1 MVLPKIEIEVTAD
14 PTNAEVGL
22 DRINKALSAAEGAA
36 EQYVQELENID
47 KAQSAGLITQ
57 RAAQNAIKR
66 AERAYEQAAKD
77 AAAYAGA
84 TTRVTSAT
92 KGAASGFGSLTA
104 AARNNRATIQ
114 QASFQL
120 QDIAVQLQS
129 GTSLTTTLAQQ
140 LPQLAGAFGAVGAA
154 VGTGLAVG
162 IPLVSTAM
170 VALIGESQELDKNLE
185 DLAESIDLVNSRSN
199 ESATSIEELSKEY
212 GGYAES
218 VRDLLSSQRELVR
231 LDAENQLL
239 EVTRQLSEQ
248 FGSFREVVDDTGQTL
263 ISGYEEV
270 LRRIIRTTDASND
283 AALELTRAL
292 EGLGKAGSPEEQRR
306 ALERVRLALV
316 AAVGTTREMN
326 AEQREVY
333 QNLLNAEQ
341 AAARLANIQ
350 LSRPFELASR
360 FAQTLADRIGEG
372 LDNAGLLGDA
382 VANITFEGAIAG
394 ATSLRDRLSEAF
406 QAAASMAETLAA
418 HQAAQ
423 TPGGLT
429 LGAGV
434 PTSGDIPGQFIGG
447 VPFSNAP
454 QTPGFIFRP
463 AGGGRSG
470 RRGGGGGGTN
480 PLIAEL
486 ESVREALATE
496 QELIQEAHQ
505 SQLET
510 IQNAYDQ
517 RLLSQQEFQSLSE
530 RSAQEHADALAEIE
544 RTKQAAIRQDI
555 AGAFGDLASLMQ
567 SENNKLFAIG
577 KAAAIAEATV
587 SGYQA
592 AVSAWEKGME
602 IGGPPVAAAFTAAS
616 LARTGALIS
625 SIASQSV
632 GGGGGGSAG
641 GGAAPTTG
649 GEGAGPTG
657 ASDGPL
663 DVRLE
668 SIDPN
673 AAFSGGSL
681 QVLFDRL
688 QDEAGDRGVRF
699 LGNPVQ

>member
-1 MVLPKIEIEVTAD
+1 MVLPKIEIEITAD
-14 PTNAEVGL
+14 PTSAEAGL
-22 DRINKALSAAEGAA
+22 TSIRKAMAEA
-36 EQYVQELENID
+36 D
-47 KAQSAGLITQ
+47 KAAIIYDASIRDVERSLEAGLITQ
-57 RAAQNAIKR
+57 KT
-66 AERAYEQAAKD
+66 AERATRQAEAAYERAAKD

-84 TTRVTSAT
+84 TAKVAAQSRKAGRAF
-92 KGAASGFGSLTA
+92 GALSSASGQT
-104 AARNNRATIQ
+104 RNQIQ
-114 QASFQL
+114 QVGFQV

-129 GTSLTTTLAQQ
+129 GTSVATTLTQQ
-140 LPQLAGAFGAVGAA
+140 LPQLAGAFGAVGAI
-154 VGTGLAVG
+154 VGTGLALG
-162 IPLVSTAM
+162 IPAVSVAMTA
-170 VALIGESQELDKNLE
+170 LTGESITLEKRFEALSDASKAYNEAAEAASLTTRELGEEFGFAAERAAPVLDVLENLTRAEVVAQIESISEAMAEMFAVAGSGDQRSAIADFFDVNIFFAVGRAAREARDVARELTSEFRAAQQELAASSG
-185 DLAESIDLVNSRSN
+185 DLRAQEAALKR
-199 ESATSIEELSKEY
+199 
-212 GGYAES
+212 
-218 VRDLLSSQRELVR
+218 LLSAAERLAQTSGDVTDEERELVR
-231 LDAENQLL
+231 QIAEALL
-239 EVTRQLSEQ
+239 ETQRLNKE
-248 FGSFREVVDDTGQTL
+248 FGEGTGTL
-263 ISGYEEV
+263 QVIEELARSIGV
-270 LRRIIRTTDASND
+270 AINIAADNTGALTEGFNNAADAAA
-283 AALELTRAL
+283 AALENARAL
-292 EGLGKAGSPEEQRR
+292 AGIIAEAEGRRGGGRGGDPRQFGFGAG
-306 ALERVRLALV
+306 
-316 AAVGTTREMN
+316 
-326 AEQREVY
+326 
-333 QNLLNAEQ
+333 
-341 AAARLANIQ
+341 
-350 LSRPFELASR
+350 
-360 FAQTLADRIGEG
+360 D
-372 LDNAGLLGDA
+372 
-382 VANITFEGAIAG
+382 
-394 ATSLRDRLSEAF
+394 
-406 QAAASMAETLAA
+406 LAA
-418 HQAAQ
+418 LQ
-423 TPGGLT
+423 
-429 LGAGV
+429 
-434 PTSGDIPGQFIGG
+434 I
-447 VPFSNAP
+447 
-454 QTPGFIFRP
+454 
-463 AGGGRSG
+463 AGGGGFRVDQDGRRRSG
-470 RRGGGGGGTN
+470 RRRGGGGGKTN

-496 QELIQEAHQ
+496 QELLDEAFS

-510 IQNAYDQ
+510 INKAYDQ
-517 RLLSQQEFQSLSE
+517 RLLSQEEFQSLSQ

-663 DVRLE
+663 DVRLA

-673 AAFSGGSL
+673 AVFSGGSL